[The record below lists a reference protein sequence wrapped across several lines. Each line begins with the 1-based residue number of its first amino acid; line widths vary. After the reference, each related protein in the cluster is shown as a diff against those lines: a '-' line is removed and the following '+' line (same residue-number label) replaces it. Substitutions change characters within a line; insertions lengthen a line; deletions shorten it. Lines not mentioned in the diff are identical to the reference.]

1 MRFELSANLSTSGG
15 PKISVRCPICGHNGS
30 FESVPAPDLFD
41 VSSNIFYGQRKCP
54 NVKCNSHVFFIHVR
68 QTGEILTYPQETISF
83 DKEGIPDKVLNAFE
97 EAVKCHANQCFVAS
111 AIMLRKTLEEIC
123 AERKATGPNLKDR
136 LKNLA
141 TKIFIPKELIE
152 GMDELRL
159 LGNDAAH
166 IESNTFDSIG
176 KNEIEISIEFTK
188 EILKGVYQYE
198 GLLTKLRS
206 LKKPKP

>member
-1 MRFELSANLSTSGG
+1 MSFKLSTNLSQGGG
-15 PKISVRCPICGHNGS
+15 PKISVRCPTCGHNGT
-30 FESVPAPDLFD
+30 FETVGVPDMYD
-41 VSSNIFYGQRKCP
+41 STNQIWYGQRKCP
-54 NVKCNSHVFFIHVR
+54 NQKCNSHIFYAYIN
-68 QTGEILTYPQETISF
+68 TGETFTYPQETIGF

-97 EAVKCHANQCFVAS
+97 EAIKCHSNQYFIAS

-123 AERKATGPNLKDR
+123 AERNATGDNLKKR
-136 LKNLA
+136 LKDLGA
-141 TKIFIPKELIE
+141 KIFIPKELIE

-166 IESNTFDSIG
+166 IESNTFDNIG

-198 GLLTKLRS
+198 GLLNKLRG
-206 LKKPKP
+206 LKKPTP